1 MTIAL
6 GVDSGSLTTGYGIVL
21 AQGNVHRALDYGAI
35 RNDAKTPHPERLAL
49 IFRRLRDL
57 IRQFRPDLLALEGVF
72 VSQNIQSAL
81 KLGQVRGAVMVA
93 AAEEGVPVVELA
105 PNAVKA
111 AVTGHGHA
119 EKAQVQFMVKA
130 ILGLPSIPK
139 PHDAADALALAICA
153 LNRTPHPFPRPHP

>member
-1 MTIAL
+1 MIAL
-6 GVDSGSLTTGYGIVL
+6 GVDSGSLSTGYGVVL
-21 AQGNVHRALDYGAI
+21 ARGSVHRALGYGAI
-35 RNDAKTPHPERLAL
+35 RNDAKTPHSERLGL
-49 IFRRLRDL
+49 IFRKLRDL
-57 IRQFRPDLLALEGVF
+57 IREFHPDLLALEGVF

-105 PNAVKA
+105 PNTVKA
-111 AVTGHGHA
+111 SVTGHGHA
-119 EKAQVQFMVKA
+119 EKSQVQFMVKA

-153 LNRTPHPFPRPHP
+153 LNRSALTPERLRP

>member
-1 MTIAL
+1 MIAL
-6 GVDSGSLTTGYGIVL
+6 GVDSGSLSTGYGVVL
-21 AQGNVHRALDYGAI
+21 AQGSVRRALDYGAI
-35 RNDAKTPHPERLAL
+35 RNDARTPHPERLAL

-72 VSQNIQSAL
+72 VSQNVQSAL

-105 PNAVKA
+105 PNTVKA
-111 AVTGHGHA
+111 AVTGYGHA
-119 EKAQVQFMVKA
+119 EKSQVQFMVKA
-130 ILGLPSIPK
+130 ILGLPTLPK

-153 LNRTPHPFPRPHP
+153 LNRSAFAPGGPRS

>member
-1 MTIAL
+1 
-6 GVDSGSLTTGYGIVL
+6 LTTGYGVVL
-21 AQGNVHRALDYGAI
+21 AQGSVHRALDYGAI

-49 IFRRLRDL
+49 IFRRMREL

-72 VSQNIQSAL
+72 VSQNVQSAL

-153 LNRTPHPFPRPHP
+153 LNRVPRDLPGPRP